1 MTKLDARKLV
11 MNASR
16 TAMREYDE
24 QHRGEEI
31 SIDDRLAYIN
41 GFVAATLPAEVRK
54 LAV

>member
-1 MTKLDARKLV
+1 
-11 MNASR
+11 MNTTR

-31 SIDDRLAYIN
+31 NLDDRLAYIN
-41 GFVAATLPAEVRK
+41 GFVAATLPAEIRK

>member
-1 MTKLDARKLV
+1 MTRDDARKLV
-11 MNASR
+11 MNTSR

-31 SIDDRLAYIN
+31 DMDDRLAYIN
-41 GFVAATLPAEVRK
+41 GFVAATLPAEVRR

>member
-1 MTKLDARKLV
+1 MTELDARKLV
-11 MNASR
+11 MNTSR

-31 SIDDRLAYIN
+31 NIDDRLAYIN